1 MTAPTT
7 AADISA
13 PASPRATIRG
23 HHPAPS
29 TRWSA
34 LIRNRAAAASISGAA
49 ATPTSSTCRSANPR
63 RCSTNS
69 GPMPRATRTP
79 GTTPGAS
86 ATSCCGT
93 IAAPC
98 TGAIPSI
105 PPRVASCTAPRSRP
119 RRARRSDSNEHRAEA
134 SHGGSGHERL
144 AAAVPAH
151 RLEPGAVAALPHVPA
166 ALCRPREHLDCGTAD
181 QEGAR
186 LRQRHARPRLRRLRL
201 SLRRAAAHRRLAR
214 RRARRAP
221 HARHLRLHRL
231 RRDGAHRR
239 GQQLPLALSRALRA
253 RRRRGRRLSDGD
265 ARHGA
270 LAAPLIALLIGYL
283 SWRGS
288 FVVLGLVSLVWV
300 AVWVWFFRDEPRQHP
315 LIGADELATLP
326 AARRA
331 EAPRSWRQRLREW
344 PPLARR
350 ILPVTAVDFCYGW
363 TLWLFLS
370 WIPSFFYESFHL
382 PLKDSALF
390 SSGVFLAGVIG
401 DTLGGI
407 ISDRLLQRS
416 GDVRRARCSVIAA
429 GLFGAFLFLIPVVFV
444 HDLALTALC
453 LSLAFFSAELVVAPI
468 WSVPMDIAPDYA
480 GTASGMMN
488 FGFGL
493 AGMISPW
500 FFGKMIDVTGSW
512 TYPFLGSIA
521 LLLFGALMALRLRPD
536 LRFEARAPVT
546 AAA

>member
-1 MTAPTT
+1 MAGPATSDWRQLFRPTVSNRVLWLLCLMYLLLYVDRVNIST
-7 AADISA
+7 AAPLIKKELGFDN
-13 PASPRATIRG
+13 ATLG
-23 HHPAPS
+23 LVFAAFAYPYA
-29 TRWSA
+29 A
-34 LIRNRAAAASISGAA
+34 LQLIGGWLGDVLGARRTLGIFGFIACAATALTGAVSSFLSLYLARFALGVGEGAA
-49 ATPTSSTCRSANPR
+49 FPT
-63 RCSTNS
+63 
-69 GPMPRATRTP
+69 ATRAMARWLPEGQWGWGQGITHSFARIGNALTP
-79 GTTPGAS
+79 
-86 ATSCCGT
+86 
-93 IAAPC
+93 
-98 TGAIPSI
+98 
-105 PPRVASCTAPRSRP
+105 
-119 RRARRSDSNEHRAEA
+119 
-134 SHGGSGHERL
+134 
-144 AAAVPAH
+144 
-151 RLEPGAVAALPHVPA
+151 
-166 ALCRPREHLDCGTAD
+166 
-181 QEGAR
+181 
-186 LRQRHARPRLRRLRL
+186 
-201 SLRRAAAHRRLAR
+201 
-214 RRARRAP
+214 
-221 HARHLRLHRL
+221 
-231 RRDGAHRR
+231 
-239 GQQLPLALSRALRA
+239 
-253 RRRRGRRLSDGD
+253 
-265 ARHGA
+265 
-270 LAAPLIALLIGYL
+270 PLIALLIGYL